1 MIIAETRFIQTFIS
15 EYQDDFVFFTL
26 MYLLFTNVVT
36 YLFALPLITKLSPE
50 NFVIRGIEGKI
61 NTNR

>member
-1 MIIAETRFIQTFIS
+1 MLIAKTRLIQTFIS
-15 EYQDDFVFFTL
+15 EYQDDFVFLTL
-26 MYLLFTNVVT
+26 MYLLFT

-61 NTNR
+61 NKNQ